1 MFIFYARQSKFV
13 QVHENSHRVGMI
25 LMKSHKFVNL
35 LLKNYVYTQEQSHKF
50 VISLFQITGNGSHIS
65 ANACNVAFPV

>member
-1 MFIFYARQSKFV
+1 
-13 QVHENSHRVGMI
+13 MI

-35 LLKNYVYTQEQSHKF
+35 LLKICIFSGTKSHKF
-50 VISLFQITGNGSHIS
+50 VISLFQITGNDSHIS